1 MSPQTML
8 RIYYMIATIYKGEH
22 ENVISLIARYAV
34 NIFFRKLIYSV
45 GERNKKRGK
54 K

>member
-22 ENVISLIARYAV
+22 ENVISLIARYV
-34 NIFFRKLIYSV
+34 VKSV
-45 GERNKKRGK
+45 F
-54 K
+54 